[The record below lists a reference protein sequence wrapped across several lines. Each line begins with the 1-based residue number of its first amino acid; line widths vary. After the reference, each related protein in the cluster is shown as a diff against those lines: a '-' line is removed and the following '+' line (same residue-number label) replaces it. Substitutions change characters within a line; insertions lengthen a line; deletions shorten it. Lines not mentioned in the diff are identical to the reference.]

1 MSAQQNV
8 LTKADKKR
16 LRQLKMNKLIA
27 EIQERWLP
35 YSNRLEELYAF
46 RCNREGVKYFFDSPD
61 QAKSIGA
68 FNFNEELCAL
78 WKNRVDQLRHD
89 KVPMP
94 KWMAEEEEL
103 SSQRNKL
110 TILNNL

>member
-46 RCNREGVKYFFDSPD
+46 RCNREGVKYFLIVQTKQKVLEHLILMSNYVLYGKIELTNYVMIKF
-61 QAKSIGA
+61 QCLIGW
-68 FNFNEELCAL
+68 LKK
-78 WKNRVDQLRHD
+78 KN
-89 KVPMP
+89 
-94 KWMAEEEEL
+94 
-103 SSQRNKL
+103 
-110 TILNNL
+110 